1 MSTHEDVAV
10 EGLVSLLDELIDDK
24 RVSDILRDAIK
35 KLQGRKC
42 KPHWWRTPKAGDD
55 SLVCDA
61 CGRELEFVA
70 LSGDIR
76 SSILNGY
83 ENRHGSNTQ
92 KTKDFQKA
100 FYSVASSGHRP
111 AMPHVKPTGEGPRF
125 PSRSERMV
133 MMAKATPVVREPI
146 SVVIEATPVVRE
158 PISVVIDPATIVH
171 EGGVRSFTI
180 KKK

>member
-1 MSTHEDVAV
+1 MSTHEDVAI

-55 SLVCDA
+55 SLVCDT

-70 LSGDIR
+70 MSGDIR

-83 ENRHGSNTQ
+83 ETRHGRDNQ
-92 KTKDFQKA
+92 KTLDFKKA
-100 FYSVASSGHRP
+100 MYSMHSTKS
-111 AMPHVKPTGEGPRF
+111 PTPSIPPTPSTSETRF
-125 PSRSERMV
+125 PSRAERM
-133 MMAKATPVVREPI
+133 KNEQTRRGNDE
-146 SVVIEATPVVRE
+146 R
-158 PISVVIDPATIVH
+158 
-171 EGGVRSFTI
+171 
-180 KKK
+180 